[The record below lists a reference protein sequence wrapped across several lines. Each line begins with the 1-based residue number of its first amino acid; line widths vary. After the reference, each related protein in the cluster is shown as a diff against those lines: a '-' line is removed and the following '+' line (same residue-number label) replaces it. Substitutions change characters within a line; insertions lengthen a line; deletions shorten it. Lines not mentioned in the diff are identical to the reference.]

1 MELLITLAY
10 IVLIRLVF
18 FDWKLLKFNAAWG
31 IVLAGIWSGAV
42 LTEVVMLG
50 QYTPYTKQMFVSS
63 YVLQIAPEFGGI
75 VHEVYVEPNQP
86 IKKGD
91 PLFQMDPVP
100 WQEKVAELQPQVDLA
115 ERHYRDALALVRAE
129 VSRDVSL
136 QRRRDELAQVKA
148 ELAKAQ
154 YNLDNA
160 TLRAPEDG
168 YVINLQLRPGV
179 FIRLKQP
186 VITFVSTEGLYVV
199 GIIRQRGSQWVGEG
213 DSAEIALEMYPGQV
227 FRAKVVS
234 ILWGSGEAQFLP
246 SGVMP
251 RLEDLHASEQFAV
264 RLELEEPLPD
274 RPLRFG
280 AAGIAA
286 IYTSHAADAFILLR
300 RLELQSESFLNY
312 LYNPF
317 G

>member
-1 MELLITLAY
+1 MELLITIAY

-31 IVLAGIWSGAV
+31 IVFAAIWCGAA
-42 LTEVVMLG
+42 LTEIVMLG

-63 YVLQIAPEFGGI
+63 YVLPIAPEFGGI
-75 VHEVYVEPNQP
+75 VTEVYVEANKP

-100 WQEKVAELQPQVDLA
+100 WQERAAELKPQVDLA
-115 ERHYRDALALVRAE
+115 QRHYKDALALVRADVARE
-129 VSRDVSL
+129 VSL
-136 QRRRDELAQVKA
+136 ERRRDELAQLEA
-148 ELAKAQ
+148 EFEQAQ
-154 YNLDNA
+154 YNLEQT

-168 YVINLQLRPGV
+168 YVIDLQLRPGV

-186 VITFVSTEGLYVV
+186 VMTFVSTEGLYAV
-199 GIIRQRGSQWVGEG
+199 GIIRQRGSQWVSEG
-213 DSAEIALEMYPGQV
+213 DPAEIALEMYPGQV

-234 ILWGSGEAQFLP
+234 IIWGSGEVQFLP
-246 SGVMP
+246 SGKLP
-251 RLEDLHASEQFAV
+251 RLEGLRASEEFAV
-264 RLELEEPLPD
+264 RLELEEPVPD
-274 RPLRFG
+274 RPLRLG
-280 AAGIAA
+280 ASGIAA
-286 IYTSHAADAFILLR
+286 IYTSRAADAFIVLR